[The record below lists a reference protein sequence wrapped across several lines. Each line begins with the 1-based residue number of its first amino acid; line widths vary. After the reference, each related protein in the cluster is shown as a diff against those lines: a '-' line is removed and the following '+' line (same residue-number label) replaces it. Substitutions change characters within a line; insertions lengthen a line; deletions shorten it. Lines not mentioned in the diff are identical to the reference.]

1 MWKQVKWTVGK
12 PAHKRKTQGKGGG
25 EYMCVCVDRA
35 TKTTIILQNKAILLK
50 KLYLTVVLRSGA
62 KEGLEALKIIN
73 ISFPTWPFL
82 VPNITLR

>member
-1 MWKQVKWTVGK
+1 
-12 PAHKRKTQGKGGG
+12 
-25 EYMCVCVDRA
+25 MCVCVDRA

-73 ISFPTWPFL
+73 ISFPT
-82 VPNITLR
+82 